1 MSGQSST
8 PSSSPSTAPTPAPS
22 IPASLSALNKD
33 TLVEIGNAIMQ
44 ECLGKNLSATDQ
56 PYAVLLGAVLDA
68 LAAQGIVPGKGT
80 TGPGLGVNL
89 DLAAKQLNR

>member
-1 MSGQSST
+1 
-8 PSSSPSTAPTPAPS
+8 
-22 IPASLSALNKD
+22 
-33 TLVEIGNAIMQ
+33 MQ